1 MQSPLGPN
9 GLPATGSVGIALFP
23 TNLPTMRTHHY
34 SFDMQYDLGH
44 QYVMSLGYQG
54 SVSRDTFFN
63 ENPLAVPATLG
74 YPQNPQLDGNNLYN
88 SNGRGNYNGMLAELK
103 HQFSRQFMADVQYAW
118 SRSMDTSSAPYSEQ
132 PYPYDPTLS
141 YGRSD
146 YNVTN
151 AFKVFGM
158 WQPTF
163 FRGGNSWVDKIAG
176 GWSLSGIFNWHS
188 GFPWSPMVS
197 VQGGNLYCGNCGYSS
212 LFPAGYLGGAGH
224 STSNDAFEQAAPP
237 NVGSNSNFPNGGA
250 AYFSTPTY
258 TAYNC
263 GTCAGTAL
271 PQNPGVYR
279 NSLTVPGYKDVDLT
293 ISKGFG
299 LPKMPVL
306 GENARFELRMDAF
319 NVFNNLNLSPGS
331 ISNNIASSNFGT
343 ISSALAARVLTLGAR
358 FSF

>member
-1 MQSPLGPN
+1 LTPQI
-9 GLPATGSVGIALFP
+9 TGGDYWGV
-23 TNLPTMRTHHY
+23 
-34 SFDMQYDLGH
+34 
-44 QYVMSLGYQG
+44 
-54 SVSRDTFFN
+54 
-63 ENPLAVPATLG
+63 
-74 YPQNPQLDGNNLYN
+74 
-88 SNGRGNYNGMLAELK
+88 NGRGNYNALLAEVK
-103 HQFSRQFMADVQYAW
+103 HQFSHQFMADAQYTW

-132 PYPYDPTLS
+132 PYPYDPTLG

-158 WQPTF
+158 WQPVF
-163 FRGGNSWVDKIAG
+163 FHGNSWVDKVAG

-212 LFPAGYLGGAGH
+212 LFPAAYLGGAGQG
-224 STSNDAFEQAAPP
+224 TSNEAFEQTATGPSQ
-237 NVGSNSNFPNGGA
+237 NYPNGGA

-263 GTCAGTAL
+263 TAPVTCGGTAL
-271 PQNPGVYR
+271 PQAPGVAR